1 MTKNNVLCLLSW
13 AIFDIFLRL
22 NWLYCT
28 FFSFHGTKY
37 KLGLAQDFCTI
48 LYIHLLFCLWFLRQ
62 IVNASFWWRFFLF
75 CLNLTKWIKS
85 ESPCCSFQSL
95 TKASKTR
102 FYNIHVNLIFMF
114 GAHFIYFLHTL
125 KQWLCFGSSTLPK
138 QRQLATQGCAW
149 RHQASRLPYSLLG
162 LASVVNV
169 MVCLSVFS
177 VWSICALQSVTAA
190 GHRDNYRHLASMLCH
205 HTACL
210 CARQHHAVL
219 PFTQPHD
226 SDGPM
231 LWYFQYFFPLFLIND
246 LKHITP
252 SLTRG
257 RSRVVFD
264 DILISVIWIS
274 VTQTVTTF
282 FFFFLGLFSEENAR
296 E

>member
-1 MTKNNVLCLLSW
+1 M
-13 AIFDIFLRL
+13 
-22 NWLYCT
+22 
-28 FFSFHGTKY
+28 
-37 KLGLAQDFCTI
+37 
-48 LYIHLLFCLWFLRQ
+48 
-62 IVNASFWWRFFLF
+62 NASFWWRFFLF

-282 FFFFLGLFSEENAR
+282 FFFFWDYSQRRMHVNNI
-296 E
+296 